1 MMMKM
6 MMLRMVN
13 MMKLMKRDDMC
24 DELDCPYPIHSSG
37 VSLQSVLQRNRSHES
52 QPMGGVLA
60 RPLSRDWTLV
70 RHNASSRVVT
80 QDHMETI
87 L

>member
-1 MMMKM
+1 MIMKM

-13 MMKLMKRDDMC
+13 RMKLMKRHDICGD
-24 DELDCPYPIHSSG
+24 LDCPYPIHSSG
-37 VSLQSVLQRNRSHES
+37 VSLQSVLQRNLSHES

-60 RPLSRDWTLV
+60 SPLSRDWTLV

-80 QDHMETI
+80 RDHMETI